1 MLPRPMAVSLFSA
14 VCLLYSSFSLY
25 SQPLIPGVGERTGEG
40 NDLYHKM
47 IETGVIN
54 CKFDTSL
61 TTRWINLRCRLL
73 HIFYFTRPHT
83 PPFSTWFPSW
93 TACFPAS
100 ATQFHGRLLSPSF
113 VAMPHP
119 SLSMPV
125 TNIDSED
132 SACGYL
138 SSARSEVEELKTST
152 LIMDSGLLGSHL
164 GIFFLAVGV
173 YIQE

>member
-1 MLPRPMAVSLFSA
+1 MAVSLFSA
-14 VCLLYSSFSLY
+14 VCLLYSSFSSY

-40 NDLYHKM
+40 NDLYHEM

-54 CKFDTSL
+54 RKFDTSL
-61 TTRWINLRCRLL
+61 ATHSINLRCRLL
-73 HIFYFTRPHT
+73 HIFYFMRPHA
-83 PPFSTWFPSW
+83 PLSSTRFPSW

-113 VAMPHP
+113 VAAPHP
-119 SLSMPV
+119 SLSTPV
-125 TNIDSED
+125 TDIDSED

-152 LIMDSGLLGSHL
+152 LIMDSGMLGSQL
-164 GIFFLAVGV
+164 GMFFLAVGV
-173 YIQE
+173 HIQE